1 MGREELAY
9 VRSWCTDL
17 VLVVNLISFPIHWV
31 KIYREHR
38 YRTCNIVCLG
48 NVPDPLLFSTI
59 PQDKKVCPDE
69 LLRWEKTH
77 WRYKTLVYT
86 FSVAY
91 IGTVAI

>member
-1 MGREELAY
+1 
-9 VRSWCTDL
+9 
-17 VLVVNLISFPIHWV
+17 
-31 KIYREHR
+31 
-38 YRTCNIVCLG
+38 VCLG

-86 FSVAY
+86 FSVVY